1 MNPVTPGRS
10 SLSSGGF
17 SVDSILYIISKQTL
31 CLSSSL
37 KMRRGDKTKIKDY
50 YLVLHCYTENQ
61 KISTDFTNIC
71 FRVKRFT

>member
-37 KMRRGDKTKIKDY
+37 KLRKGEKTKIEDY
-50 YLVLHCYTENQ
+50 YLVLLFIATQ
-61 KISTDFTNIC
+61 RRSAQILPISAFM
-71 FRVKRFT
+71 

>member
-50 YLVLHCYTENQ
+50 YLVLLFTATQ
-61 KISTDFTNIC
+61 RTRRSAQILPISAF
-71 FRVKRFT
+71 V

>member
-17 SVDSILYIISKQTL
+17 SVHSILYIISKQTL

-37 KMRRGDKTKIKDY
+37 KLRKGEKTKIKDY
-50 YLVLHCYTENQ
+50 YLVILFIATQ
-61 KISTDFTNIC
+61 RRSAQILPTSAFI
-71 FRVKRFT
+71 